1 MLVSM
6 TGFGRGECKSQDL
19 EVVVEVRS
27 VNNRFLDVT
36 LRMPRSLSAYE
47 QQIKEV
53 ARRYITRGRL
63 SIYIALKS
71 VNPENLGIQLDRD
84 TALAYRKLLDELRE
98 CTGMDEPIRLEHLLQ
113 FSDIFMSGD
122 PDEEIPESWECTQK
136 ALIQAFESLTLMR
149 RNEGMNLAEDVRK
162 RVARL
167 NNFVEEIEI
176 ISKEHVPQEYDA
188 LKKRLVEILET
199 PQVDSNRLET
209 EIALLADRLDVT
221 EECVRFKSHTGL
233 FLDLVDSDELVGRK
247 LNFLLQEMNREVNT
261 IGSKANC
268 SEISHRAVF
277 MKEEIEKIR
286 EQIQNIE

>member
-6 TGFGRGECKSQDL
+6 TGFGRGECKNQNL
-19 EVVVEVRS
+19 EAVVEVRS

-47 QQIKEV
+47 QQVKEL
-53 ARRYITRGRL
+53 ARQFITRGRL
-63 SIYIALKS
+63 SIYVALKS
-71 VNPENLGIQLDRD
+71 VNPENLGIQLDKE
-84 TALAYRKLLDELRE
+84 TALAYTKLLNDLRQ
-98 CTGMDEPIRLEHLLQ
+98 TAGVKDPVRLEHLLQ
-113 FSDIFMSGD
+113 FSDIFIAAE
-122 PDEEIPESWECTQK
+122 PDEETPESWECTKK
-136 ALIQAFESLTLMR
+136 ALTEAFESLNAMR
-149 RNEGMNLAEDVRK
+149 RDEGVNLAEDMRQ
-162 RVARL
+162 RISRL

-176 ISKEHVPQEYDA
+176 LSKEHIPKEYEA
-188 LKKRLVEILET
+188 LKSRLAEILES
-199 PQVDSNRLET
+199 PQVDSTRLAT
-209 EIALLADRLDVT
+209 AIALLADRLDVT

-233 FLDLVDSDELVGRK
+233 FLDLVDSEELAGRK